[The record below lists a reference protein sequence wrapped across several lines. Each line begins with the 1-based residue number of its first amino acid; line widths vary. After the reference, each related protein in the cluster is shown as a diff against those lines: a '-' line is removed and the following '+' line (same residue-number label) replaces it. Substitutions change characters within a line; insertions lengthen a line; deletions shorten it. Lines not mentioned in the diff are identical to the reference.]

1 MLGSTKLVTNN
12 SFKASLDCLQEN
24 ELDLGNIDVESL
36 ELALENVSEE
46 KRGRKKSKTKAKKK
60 KSSMFNEDYE
70 VDME

>member
-12 SFKASLDCLQEN
+12 SFKTSLDCLQEN

-36 ELALENVSEE
+36 ELALENISEE